1 MRGKK
6 AKQIKRLA
14 AAVSAT
20 SNENPHKVFKQM
32 KKVYKEAKGQK

>member
-14 AAVSAT
+14 AAISAT
-20 SNENPHKVFKQM
+20 SGENPHKVYKQM
-32 KKVYKEAKGQK
+32 KKTYKESKGQK